1 MSTQFASFHFHC
13 FLNGHGLEANA
24 HRTRP
29 LRLQPA
35 SWSKRFAVPDK
46 IVTAMNAN
54 VNARKARGFT
64 KNAAHPTSIDN
75 TRSSALP
82 DVSSRVPET
91 AQFTPGSLCNEDSTD
106 FLMVFCPIVRD
117 DVAAEDGTY
126 EIVVNINQAA
136 AGPSS
141 CAAVSY
147 TADHEVI
154 EAITAYAVENGKTT
168 LHVDLNASVPDGY
181 YDLFCGLAPGSCL
194 YSYRVYEW
202 EGRHDEMTDY
212 DR

>member
-1 MSTQFASFHFHC
+1 M
-13 FLNGHGLEANA
+13 
-24 HRTRP
+24 
-29 LRLQPA
+29 
-35 SWSKRFAVPDK
+35 KPDK
-46 IVTAMNAN
+46 RSLVASIAAAICVSATHTVAAPPERLPPAPDYDVKSYPATACQLYQ
-54 VNARKARGFT
+54 
-64 KNAAHPTSIDN
+64 PT
-75 TRSSALP
+75 
-82 DVSSRVPET
+82 ET
-91 AQFTPGSLCNEDSTD
+91 AQFTPGSLCNDDSTD
-106 FLMVFCPIVRD
+106 FLLVFCPIVRD

-141 CAAVSY
+141 CAAFSY

-154 EAITAYAVENGKTT
+154 EVITAYAVETGKTT
-168 LHVDLNASVPDGY
+168 LHVDLNASVPGGY